1 MRLKTLSTCVFPSTK
16 SPCLTRIL
24 DTYLIT
30 IQVDALK
37 RAQRAVTG
45 WPDARNGKLLSIFEA
60 MKRGLIADTRVIR
73 LLEAQIATGGIIDP
87 RQHHR
92 VPINVAYRRGLFNK
106 ELNDKLEDTT
116 DDTKGNLQYRTKQ

>member
-1 MRLKTLSTCVFPSTK
+1 MPNKTLYFK
-16 SPCLTRIL
+16 
-24 DTYLIT
+24 
-30 IQVDALK
+30 VDALK

-116 DDTKGNLQYRTKQ
+116 DDTKGIVFDTS

>member
-1 MRLKTLSTCVFPSTK
+1 MTFQ
-16 SPCLTRIL
+16 I
-24 DTYLIT
+24 
-30 IQVDALK
+30 DALK
-37 RAQRAVTG
+37 RAMRAVTG
-45 WPDARNGKLLSIFEA
+45 WPDARDGKLLSIFEA

-92 VPINVAYRRGLFNK
+92 VPINIAFRRGLFNK

-116 DDTKGNLQYRTKQ
+116 DDTKGIVQKLLRIYHYVTIIT

>member
-1 MRLKTLSTCVFPSTK
+1 
-16 SPCLTRIL
+16 
-24 DTYLIT
+24 
-30 IQVDALK
+30 
-37 RAQRAVTG
+37 
-45 WPDARNGKLLSIFEA
+45 

-116 DDTKGNLQYRTKQ
+116 DDTKGNVFNNIFLSLTLFFQMHF

>member
-1 MRLKTLSTCVFPSTK
+1 M
-16 SPCLTRIL
+16 
-24 DTYLIT
+24 
-30 IQVDALK
+30 
-37 RAQRAVTG
+37 RAVTG
-45 WPDARNGKLLSIFEA
+45 WPDARDGKLLSIFEA

-92 VPINVAYRRGLFNK
+92 VPINIAFRRGLFNK

-116 DDTKGNLQYRTKQ
+116 DDTKGTVQKYKKTLRNRFRSLRKRFGVLITSDHITSILLRILLRTIT

>member
-1 MRLKTLSTCVFPSTK
+1 M
-16 SPCLTRIL
+16 
-24 DTYLIT
+24 
-30 IQVDALK
+30 
-37 RAQRAVTG
+37 RAVTG
-45 WPDARNGKLLSIFEA
+45 WPDARDGKLLSIFEA

-92 VPINVAYRRGLFNK
+92 VPINIAFRRGLFNK

-116 DDTKGNLQYRTKQ
+116 DDTKGTVQKNQIALRNRF

>member
-1 MRLKTLSTCVFPSTK
+1 M
-16 SPCLTRIL
+16 
-24 DTYLIT
+24 
-30 IQVDALK
+30 
-37 RAQRAVTG
+37 RAVTG
-45 WPDARNGKLLSIFEA
+45 WPDARDGKLLSIFEA

-92 VPINVAYRRGLFNK
+92 VPINIAFRRGLFNK

-116 DDTKGNLQYRTKQ
+116 DDTKGIVQKYDVIDSQLLLRNNRDLNINTLQSLRNDCYITAIT

>member
-1 MRLKTLSTCVFPSTK
+1 M
-16 SPCLTRIL
+16 
-24 DTYLIT
+24 
-30 IQVDALK
+30 K

-60 MKRGLIADTRVIR
+60 MKRGLIAVTRVIR

-116 DDTKGNLQYRTKQ
+116 DDTKGKLVKIFSVSRLYTECILVSLS

>member
-1 MRLKTLSTCVFPSTK
+1 M
-16 SPCLTRIL
+16 
-24 DTYLIT
+24 
-30 IQVDALK
+30 
-37 RAQRAVTG
+37 RAVTG
-45 WPDARNGKLLSIFEA
+45 WPDARDGKLLSIFEA

-92 VPINVAYRRGLFNK
+92 VPINIAFRRGLFNK

-116 DDTKGNLQYRTKQ
+116 DDTKGIVQKYDVIDSEVLLRNNRDVNINT

>member
-1 MRLKTLSTCVFPSTK
+1 M
-16 SPCLTRIL
+16 
-24 DTYLIT
+24 
-30 IQVDALK
+30 K

-116 DDTKGNLQYRTKQ
+116 DDTKGKLVKTSSVLTLYTGCILVNLS

>member
-1 MRLKTLSTCVFPSTK
+1 M
-16 SPCLTRIL
+16 
-24 DTYLIT
+24 
-30 IQVDALK
+30 K

-116 DDTKGNLQYRTKQ
+116 DDTKGKLVKISSVLTLYTGCILVNLS